1 MFRCCLSAR
10 PRAAAMGFAGTGAH
24 AWRQGR
30 GAPACPSA
38 QPGRRRRGLRLGLGS
53 VLLGCLAA
61 VSAGA
66 RSAGAGEAL
75 VDAVFQS
82 HTDSQGFN
90 WDVGN
95 TGMIGDGSNDC
106 FDGGMILRLDN
117 WNFQVSEPPKMT
129 KDGRT
134 FVLIGRM
141 GDIEVTRRVTI
152 DAQAAAVRSVET
164 VRNRGAQRAQ
174 VQLSIGSQ
182 LGGNCQSTGTN
193 ERAQAVG
200 PALERKEHSVYA
212 FQPPGGRP
220 SVFWCVRAPRNR
232 GAPAYSVA
240 NQRYFNFTW
249 ALDLTPG
256 KTISVLIT
264 VGQRRWTGVP
274 SSKALEQELKPF
286 LQARWA
292 QGLPPDVAAS
302 LLNFHAVAE
311 ATLDGPEPVLGELH
325 ALAQGLDVQ
334 RDGRAH
340 LAFPD
345 TMPLSGSV
353 SGAPLRLRTR
363 HGERDVPLAQ
373 VAALR
378 GGAGRGRTP
387 RLYLRSG
394 EILVG
399 PVQSSALVLR
409 TESGLELP
417 MAPDSLDTLFLPKE
431 EGEGEPDSGTNAFV
445 TLLDGTR
452 LALRE
457 ARSAALDATTPWG
470 RLRVP
475 GAEVVRLLHAPEP
488 VPGMWV
494 ALADGSRFPFLAGS
508 DTLELDSLAFGPIR
522 LPTSHVAAWSVTK
535 DPRPPLPRIEIP
547 VAPAPAAATPAPAEG
562 EPSQPAAE
570 TGPAPAPAP
579 ADASGEGAP
588 EAPTPAEPQYILGPR
603 PPPRVPYVRLRGDTL
618 ITATL
623 LPDHVPLVTAA
634 GPVQLER
641 ARIIALR
648 RVEGEPL
655 FDVLLVGGGPPLR
668 ARLGTPTLGL
678 ATAWGQLQV
687 PQVHLELIAID
698 ATALAE
704 LDAEAARLAAL
715 AASQEKPSEM
725 PEAEMEEVF
734 EEELGPIPPPPPR
747 SGP

>member
-1 MFRCCLSAR
+1 MFRCHPPVR
-10 PRAAAMGFAGTGAH
+10 PRSAGLVSSRRCAKERRRGRRAEANVAA
-24 AWRQGR
+24 
-30 GAPACPSA
+30 P
-38 QPGRRRRGLRLGLGS
+38 PGRRSRWRGIAWAG
-53 VLLGCLAA
+53 VLLGCLAGL
-61 VSAGA
+61 GA
-66 RSAGAGEAL
+66 NVPRADANEAL

-117 WNFQVSEPPKMT
+117 WNFQVTEPPKMT

-134 FVLIGRM
+134 FVLVGRT
-141 GDIEVTRRVTI
+141 GDIEVTRRVTV

-164 VRNRGAQRAQ
+164 VRNRGAQRVQ

-200 PALERKEHSVYA
+200 PALDRKEHTVYA

-232 GAPAYSVA
+232 GAPSYSVS

-249 ALDLTPG
+249 PLDLMPG
-256 KTISVLIT
+256 RTISVLTT

-274 SSKALEQELKPF
+274 GNKALEQELKPF

-311 ATLDGPEPVLGELH
+311 ATLDGPEPVLGELL

-353 SGAPLRLRTR
+353 SGTALRVRTR
-363 HGERDVPLAQ
+363 HGERDVPVAEI
-373 VAALR
+373 AALR

-387 RLYLRSG
+387 RVYLRSG

-399 PVQSSALVLR
+399 AVQGAGLALR
-409 TESGLELP
+409 TESGLQLP
-417 MAPDSLDTLFLPKE
+417 LAPDTLDTLFLPKE
-431 EGEGEPDSGTNAFV
+431 DGEGEPDPGTNAFV

-475 GAEVVRLLHAPEP
+475 GGEVVRLLHAPEP

-508 DTLELDSLAFGPIR
+508 DTLELESLAFGPIR

-547 VAPAPAAATPAPAEG
+547 AAPAVAAPAPAHGEQEQPSAEGAGPPAPG
-562 EPSQPAAE
+562 PAAA
-570 TGPAPAPAP
+570 G
-579 ADASGEGAP
+579 GEAAAP
-588 EAPTPAEPQYILGPR
+588 EATAPPAPQYILGPR
-603 PPPRVPYVRLRGDTL
+603 PPPNVPYVRLRGDTL

-623 LPDHVPLVTAA
+623 QPDQLPLVTAA
-634 GPVQLER
+634 GPVELER
-641 ARIIALR
+641 ARIVALR
-648 RVEGEPL
+648 RVEDELL

-678 ATAWGQLQV
+678 QTAWGPLQV
-687 PQVHLELIAID
+687 PQAHLELIAVD
-698 ATALAE
+698 PKALAE

-715 AASQEKPSEM
+715 AASQEKPA
-725 PEAEMEEVF
+725 EALVEETEEIF
-734 EEELGPIPPPPPR
+734 EEEVLPMPPPPPR